1 MSSTVTMLDS
11 LPPAHRRAFL
21 EHARRVSFPQSW
33 RICDEGRFADRFWV
47 VESGAVSIDMDVP
60 GRGSVSVETLGPGE
74 LVGWSW
80 LFPPYRWQVG
90 AHALGSV
97 GAYEF
102 SAAEIRDL
110 CRESPVLGQAIV
122 LAAAQTIAQRL
133 GSARARMLDMY
144 GPRLQEHS

>member
-11 LPPAHRRAFL
+11 LPLHHRRVFL
-21 EHARRVSFPQSW
+21 EHAKRVSFPQNW
-33 RICDEGRFADRFWV
+33 RIFDEGRFADRFWV
-47 VESGAVSIDMDVP
+47 VESGAVSLDMDVP
-60 GRGSVSVETLGPGE
+60 GRGPVSVDTLGPGE

-80 LFPPYRWQVG
+80 LFPPYRWQLA
-90 AHALGSV
+90 AHALGTV

-102 SAAEIRDL
+102 VAAEV
-110 CRESPVLGQAIV
+110 RELFKDDPVLGQAVV

-133 GSARARMLDMY
+133 GAARARMVDLY